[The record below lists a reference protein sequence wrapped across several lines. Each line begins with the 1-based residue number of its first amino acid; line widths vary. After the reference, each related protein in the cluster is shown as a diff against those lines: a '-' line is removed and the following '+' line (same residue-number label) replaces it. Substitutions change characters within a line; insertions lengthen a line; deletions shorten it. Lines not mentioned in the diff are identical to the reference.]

1 MIHMVRWFQT
11 VWRDHLGKL
20 SWPGLLGLLII
31 HICLVALLLSLSR
44 ETELV
49 ADPLRFLYFYIVTIS
64 TVGYGDFSPTTG
76 LGQFFT
82 LSVLIIPGL
91 GLFGAFLGKL
101 ITSLS
106 NFTRR
111 EMQGN
116 NDFSH
121 LQDHILLFG
130 WHPQRTRRI
139 IELILGDKNR
149 LQRRIV
155 LCTAENM
162 EHPLPELAEV
172 NYLHLSSYTEHEQL
186 LRAGIKQ
193 AAKVIVDST
202 ADEQTL
208 TIALAIGSLLGAQ
221 SPVHISAYFEDETKA
236 RLLAG
241 HMPNI
246 ECSTNRAAELLTR
259 SMQDPGSSH
268 LIQQL
273 LSTLEGCTQ
282 FSMDIPSGSRQIRFN
297 ELFMLFKQQHQATT
311 IGVASSRSCNKLELN
326 PELQRELNGGDVVY
340 YIARQR
346 IHASDIDWAALAAQG
361 ER

>member
-1 MIHMVRWFQT
+1 MHYMLRWIQT
-11 VWRDHLGKL
+11 VWRDHLGRL
-20 SWPGLLGLLII
+20 SWPGLSGLLIV
-31 HICLVALLLSLSR
+31 HFLLVALLLSMGQ

-49 ADPLRFLYFYIVTIS
+49 SDPLRFLYFYIVTIS
-64 TVGYGDFSPTTG
+64 TVGYGDFSPSTP
-76 LGQFFT
+76 LGQFVT

-101 ITSLS
+101 IATLTQ
-106 NFTRR
+106 FTRR

-149 LQRRIV
+149 LARRIL
-155 LCTAENM
+155 LCTTENT
-162 EHPLPELAEV
+162 EHPLAELPEV
-172 NYLHLSSYTEHEQL
+172 GFIHLNSYTDHEQL
-186 LRAGIKQ
+186 QRTGISE

-202 ADEQTL
+202 SDEHTL
-208 TIALAIGSLLGAQ
+208 TIALALGSLLGDDSQ
-221 SPVHISAYFEDETKA
+221 VHISAYFEDETKA
-236 RLLAG
+236 TLLAG

-246 ECSTNRAAELLTR
+246 ECSTSRAAELLTR

-268 LIQQL
+268 LFQQL

-282 FSMDIPSGSRQIRFN
+282 FSMKLPDSIQQLRFHD
-297 ELFMLFKQQHQATT
+297 LFLLFKREYHATA
-311 IGVASSRSCNKLELN
+311 IGIAASHSNRLNLN
-326 PELQRELNGGDVVY
+326 PELSSALAAGDVVY
-340 YIARQR
+340 YIAEQR
-346 IHASDIDWAALAAQG
+346 IHASEIDWQALAEKG
-361 ER
+361 EA